1 MEGLLTVAAT
11 FFATYAV
18 AAHDVVALA
27 DIQARDEFQP
37 DPIIGLADIQP
48 RDEFQPTADSLNSLY
63 MTNDIS
69 WAGEGQNL
77 CNLSGYCSSCFAF
90 ILQGRHPLIHH
101 TGNSLP
107 DGLAKNVSSA
117 GPEQG
122 MTCFLYDGENCTGIQ
137 SLPIVHPGYAN
148 LDAID
153 FNNRALSWKCW
164 KYCGFMGAS
173 SSAVP
178 SSTSSGGSSSENPND
193 VTHSL
198 TVPGVPITSTAVFS
212 EPRPTSTSIV
222 TITSTTPARVLDE
235 LTGKADRVLAIS
247 TTPCQLHCA

>member
-37 DPIIGLADIQP
+37 
-48 RDEFQPTADSLNSLY
+48 TADSLNCLY

-90 ILQGRHPLIHH
+90 ILQGCPLLIHH

-117 GPEQG
+117 GAEQG
-122 MTCFLYDGENCTGIQ
+122 MSFLYDGENCTGIQ

-178 SSTSSGGSSSENPND
+178 SSTSGGSSSENPND

-222 TITSTTPARVLDE
+222 TITSTVRGPAPYTR
-235 LTGKADRVLAIS
+235 
-247 TTPCQLHCA
+247 

>member
-1 MEGLLTVAAT
+1 MQLLTVAAT

-27 DIQARDEFQP
+27 DIQARDEFQS

-48 RDEFQPTADSLNSLY
+48 RDEFQPTADSLNCLY
-63 MTNDIS
+63 MTNDVN
-69 WAGEGQNL
+69 WAGESQNL
-77 CNLSGYCSSCFAF
+77 CNLSGYCS
-90 ILQGRHPLIHH
+90 
-101 TGNSLP
+101 NSLP

-137 SLPIVHPGYAN
+137 SLPIVHPGYVN

-164 KYCGFMGAS
+164 KYCGFMGTS

-222 TITSTTPARVLDE
+222 TITSTVRGPAPYTR
-235 LTGKADRVLAIS
+235 
-247 TTPCQLHCA
+247 

>member
-1 MEGLLTVAAT
+1 MQLLTVAAAL
-11 FFATYAV
+11 FATCVV

-37 DPIIGLADIQP
+37 DPIIGLANIQR
-48 RDEFQPTADSLNSLY
+48 RDEFQPTADSLNCLY
-63 MTNDIS
+63 MTNDVS

-77 CNLSGYCSSCFAF
+77 CNLSGYCSSCFAT
-90 ILQGRHPLIHH
+90 ILQEFHLLMHH

-107 DGLAKNVSSA
+107 DGLTKNVSSA

-122 MTCFLYDGENCTGIQ
+122 MTCFLYEQNCTGIQ

-164 KYCGFMGAS
+164 KYCGFMGSS
-173 SSAVP
+173 SSAVA

-198 TVPGVPITSTAVFS
+198 TVPGVPITSTAIFS
-212 EPRPTSTSIV
+212 AARPTSTSIV
-222 TITSTTPARVLDE
+222 TITSTVRGPA
-235 LTGKADRVLAIS
+235 
-247 TTPCQLHCA
+247 PCKLSFECLLRRFTDTFPPRDTR

>member
-1 MEGLLTVAAT
+1 MQLLTVATAL
-11 FFATYAV
+11 FATCVV

-37 DPIIGLADIQP
+37 DPIIGLANIQR
-48 RDEFQPTADSLNSLY
+48 RDEFQPTADSLNCLY
-63 MTNDIS
+63 MTNDVS

-77 CNLSGYCSSCFAF
+77 CNLSGYCS
-90 ILQGRHPLIHH
+90 
-101 TGNSLP
+101 NSLP
-107 DGLAKNVSSA
+107 DGLTKNVSSA

-122 MTCFLYDGENCTGIQ
+122 MTCFLYEQNCTGIQ

-164 KYCGFMGAS
+164 KYCSFMGSS
-173 SSAVP
+173 SSAVA

-198 TVPGVPITSTAVFS
+198 TVPGVPITSTAIFS
-212 EPRPTSTSIV
+212 AARPTSTSIV
-222 TITSTTPARVLDE
+222 TITSTVRGPAPYTR
-235 LTGKADRVLAIS
+235 
-247 TTPCQLHCA
+247 

>member
-1 MEGLLTVAAT
+1 MQLLTVAAT

-77 CNLSGYCSSCFAF
+77 CNLSGYCS
-90 ILQGRHPLIHH
+90 
-101 TGNSLP
+101 NSLP

-222 TITSTTPARVLDE
+222 TITSTVRGPAPYTR
-235 LTGKADRVLAIS
+235 
-247 TTPCQLHCA
+247 

>member
-1 MEGLLTVAAT
+1 MQLLTVAAT

-37 DPIIGLADIQP
+37 
-48 RDEFQPTADSLNSLY
+48 TADSLNCLY

-77 CNLSGYCSSCFAF
+77 CNLSGYCS
-90 ILQGRHPLIHH
+90 
-101 TGNSLP
+101 NSLP

-117 GPEQG
+117 GAEQG

-178 SSTSSGGSSSENPND
+178 SSTSGGSSSENPND

-222 TITSTTPARVLDE
+222 TITSTVRGPAPYTR
-235 LTGKADRVLAIS
+235 
-247 TTPCQLHCA
+247 

>member
-1 MEGLLTVAAT
+1 MQLLTVAAAL
-11 FFATYAV
+11 FATCAV
-18 AAHDVVALA
+18 AANDVVALA

-37 DPIIGLADIQP
+37 DPVIGLANIQARDEFQPDPIIGLANIQP
-48 RDEFQPTADSLNSLY
+48 RDEFQPTADSLNCLY
-63 MTNDIS
+63 MTNDVN

-77 CNLSGYCSSCFAF
+77 CNLSGYCSSCFATM
-90 ILQGRHPLIHH
+90 LQENHPLMHH

-107 DGLAKNVSSA
+107 DGLTKNVSSA

-122 MTCFLYDGENCTGIQ
+122 MTCFLYEQ
-137 SLPIVHPGYAN
+137 SLPIVHPGYVN

-164 KYCGFMGAS
+164 KYCGFMGSS

-178 SSTSSGGSSSENPND
+178 SSTSSGGSSSGNPDD

-198 TVPGVPITSTAVFS
+198 TVPGIPITSTAIFS
-212 EPRPTSTSIV
+212 EARPTSTSIV
-222 TITSTTPARVLDE
+222 TITSTVRGPAPYTR
-235 LTGKADRVLAIS
+235 
-247 TTPCQLHCA
+247 